1 MDGFNEYQTSI
12 LCGESYIQ
20 NIAKLELLL
29 LQKEKMDRRDPYN
42 LVEYESKLRSEL
54 RVPSSVLG
62 DLLLKGK
69 KQKRRKH
76 SLQQQ

>member
-1 MDGFNEYQTSI
+1 MDGFNEYQTGI

-42 LVEYESKLRSEL
+42 LVEYESNCAANSEFL
-54 RVPSSVLG
+54 PLCWVIYC
-62 DLLLKGK
+62 
-69 KQKRRKH
+69 
-76 SLQQQ
+76 